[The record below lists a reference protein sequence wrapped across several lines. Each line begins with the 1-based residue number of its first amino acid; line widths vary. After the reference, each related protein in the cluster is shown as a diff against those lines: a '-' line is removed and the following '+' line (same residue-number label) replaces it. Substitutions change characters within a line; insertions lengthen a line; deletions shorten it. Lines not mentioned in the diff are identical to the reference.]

1 MPLIQQPLS
10 DVDAAR
16 PAGFHATR
24 DLWADTP
31 LQPFAPLLDKWF
43 SEDLNRICGLMHAT
57 DRIVFD
63 DVLEQLAIR
72 YRCAAE
78 DLRRI
83 PGAGPVIVVANH
95 AFGLADPLILGAMLA
110 GVRKDVRFL
119 ANSFLESIPQLAHYM
134 IPVNPFGG
142 PEAVRENRKS
152 LRRSIEWLGA
162 GGLLV
167 VFPAGEVASMQLPE
181 LGIKDPQWTE
191 NVARLM
197 LRTGASAVPI
207 FFHGTNSPI
216 FHLAGLLHPSLRT
229 MLLPHELLNKA
240 GTEIPVSIGKPIR
253 ADRLA
258 RMPGFRDAT
267 DYLRARTY
275 LLEGRSQP
283 TSSPKQFPSPDE
295 WRKPATLAGSQES
308 SDLEREIAGLPIERH
323 LLVAGEYLVCIA
335 TAKQIPATLLELG
348 RLREITFRAVGEGTG
363 NSRDLDAFDR
373 HYEHLLVWNREKRE
387 VAGAYRLA
395 TTDQILKR
403 IGKRGMYTSTL
414 FHLHP
419 NFYEALGPAIELGR
433 SFVRAE
439 YQKSYLPLLLLW
451 KGLGHYVA
459 ANPQYRILFGPV
471 SISKDY
477 TPSSRTLM
485 AEYLK
490 SQSSSQDLAAY
501 IKPRRPFRAQGL
513 SGCDPRT
520 FGTLVSNLEDL
531 SELVA
536 DLEADHKGIPILL
549 QQYLSLGGQVLEFSV
564 DKKFSNV
571 LDGLIVVDLV
581 KASPSKLGRYMGK
594 DNARNFL
601 AHHAHRA

>member
-1 MPLIQQPLS
+1 
-10 DVDAAR
+10 
-16 PAGFHATR
+16 
-24 DLWADTP
+24 
-31 LQPFAPLLDKWF
+31 
-43 SEDLNRICGLMHAT
+43 
-57 DRIVFD
+57 
-63 DVLEQLAIR
+63 
-72 YRCAAE
+72 
-78 DLRRI
+78 
-83 PGAGPVIVVANH
+83 
-95 AFGLADPLILGAMLA
+95 
-110 GVRKDVRFL
+110 
-119 ANSFLESIPQLAHYM
+119 
-134 IPVNPFGG
+134 
-142 PEAVRENRKS
+142 VRENRKS
-152 LRRSIEWLGA
+152 LRRSIEWLSA

-197 LRTGASAVPI
+197 LRTGASAVPV

-253 ADRLA
+253 ADRLT
-258 RMPGFRDAT
+258 RIPGFRDAT

-275 LLEGRSQP
+275 LLEGRSQLTP
-283 TSSPKQFPSPDE
+283 APMLFPNPGG
-295 WRKPATLAGSQES
+295 WRKPAALAVAQDS
-308 SDLEREIAGLPIERH
+308 SDIEREIAGLPTERH
-323 LLVAGEYLVCIA
+323 LVVAGEYLVCVA
-335 TAKQIPATLLELG
+335 TAEQIPATLLELG
-348 RLREITFRAVGEGTG
+348 RLREVTFRAVGEGTG
-363 NSRDLDAFDR
+363 NTRDLDAFDR

-395 TTDQILKR
+395 RTDEILKS
-403 IGKRGMYTSTL
+403 IGRRGLYTSTL

-419 NFYEALGPAIELGR
+419 NFYEAVGPAIELGR

-439 YQKSYLPLLLLW
+439 YQKSYQPLLLLW

-490 SQSSSQDLAAY
+490 SQSGSQDLAAY
-501 IKPRRPFRAQGL
+501 IKPRKPFRTHGL

-536 DLEADHKGIPILL
+536 ELEGDHKGIPILL
-549 QQYLSLGGQVLEFSV
+549 QQYLKLGGQVLEFSV
-564 DKKFSNV
+564 DQKFSNV
-571 LDGLIVVDLV
+571 LDGLIVVDLA
-581 KASPSKLGRYMGK
+581 KASPSKLERYMGK

-601 AHHAHRA
+601 AHHAPHA

>member
-1 MPLIQQPLS
+1 M
-10 DVDAAR
+10 DVLPRAGLKDA
-16 PAGFHATR
+16 R
-24 DLWADTP
+24 DLLADTP
-31 LQPFAPLLDKWF
+31 LQPFSPILNKWF
-43 SEDLNRICGLMHAT
+43 TEDLDRVCGLMRAM

-63 DVLEQLAIR
+63 DVLERLALR
-72 YRCAAE
+72 YRCAPE

-83 PGAGPVIVVANH
+83 PTTGPVIVVANH
-95 AFGLADPLILGAMLA
+95 AFGLADPLILGSMLN
-110 GVRKDVRFL
+110 GIRQDVRFF
-119 ANSFLESIPQLAHYM
+119 ANSFLEAIPQLAHYM

-152 LRRSIEWLGA
+152 LRRSIEWLHA

-167 VFPAGEVASMQLPE
+167 VFPAGEVSSMQLPE

-191 NVARLM
+191 NVARLI
-197 LRTGASAVPI
+197 LRTGASAVPV

-229 MLLPHELLNKA
+229 MLIPHELLNKA

-253 ADRLA
+253 ADRLT
-258 RMPGFRDAT
+258 RMDGFRGAT

-275 LLEGRSQP
+275 LLEGRSRL
-283 TSSPKQFPSPDE
+283 TSAPKLFQNPVG
-295 WRKPATLAGSQES
+295 WRKPAALAAAQDSAE
-308 SDLEREIAGLPIERH
+308 LEKEIAALPTERQ
-323 LLVAGEYLVCIA
+323 LVAAGEYQVCLA
-335 TAKQIPATLLELG
+335 TAEQIPATLLELG

-373 HYEHLLVWNREKRE
+373 HYEHLVVWNREKRE

-395 TTDQILKR
+395 RIDEILKS
-403 IGKRGMYTSTL
+403 IGKRGLYTSTL
-414 FHLHP
+414 FHLHA
-419 NFYEALGPAIELGR
+419 NFYEVVGPAIELGR
-433 SFVRAE
+433 SFVRLE
-439 YQKSYLPLLLLW
+439 YQKRYQPLLLLW
-451 KGLGHYVA
+451 KGLGHFVA

-477 TPSSRTLM
+477 TPSSRSLM

-490 SQSSSQDLAAY
+490 SRPGSQDLAAY
-501 IKPRRPFRAQGL
+501 IKPRKAFRAHGL

-520 FGTLVSNLEDL
+520 FGTLVANLEDL

-549 QQYLSLGGQVLEFSV
+549 RQYLNLGGKVLEFSV
-564 DKKFSNV
+564 DQKFSNV

-581 KASPSKLGRYMGK
+581 KASPSKLERYMGK

-601 AHHAHRA
+601 AHHAPRA

>member
-1 MPLIQQPLS
+1 MQQPIS
-10 DVDAAR
+10 DAGGVAR
-16 PAGFHATR
+16 AGFPAPR
-24 DLWADTP
+24 DLWVDTP
-31 LQPFAPLLDKWF
+31 LQPFGPILNKWF
-43 SEDLNRICGLMHAT
+43 SEDLHRVCAPMHAM

-72 YRCAAE
+72 YRCAPQ

-83 PGAGPVIVVANH
+83 PAAGPVIVVANH

-110 GVRKDVRFL
+110 GVREDVCFL
-119 ANSFLESIPQLAHYM
+119 ANSFLESIPQLAHHV

-142 PEAVRENRKS
+142 PAAVRENRKS
-152 LRRSIEWLGA
+152 LRRSIEWLSA

-167 VFPAGEVASMQLPE
+167 VFPAGEVASMQPPD
-181 LGIKDPQWTE
+181 LGIRDPQWTE

-197 LRTGASAVPI
+197 LRTGASAVPV
-207 FFHGTNSPI
+207 FFHGTNSLM

-229 MLLPHELLNKA
+229 MLLPRELLNKA
-240 GTEIPVSIGKPIR
+240 GTEIPVSVGKPIR
-253 ADRLA
+253 ADRLL

-275 LLEGRSQP
+275 LLEGRSHLA
-283 TSSPKQFPSPDE
+283 SSKPFPNPGM
-295 WRKPATLAGSQES
+295 WRKPAALAPAQ
-308 SDLEREIAGLPIERH
+308 DPADMEREIAGQPIERH
-323 LLVAGEYLVCIA
+323 LVVASEYEVCMA
-335 TAKQIPATLLELG
+335 TAQQIPATLLEIG
-348 RLREITFRAVGEGTG
+348 RLREVTFRAVGEGTG
-363 NSRDLDAFDR
+363 NSRDLDVFDR
-373 HYEHLLVWNREKRE
+373 HYEHLLVWNRERRE

-395 TTDQILKR
+395 RTDEILKNM
-403 IGKRGMYTSTL
+403 GSRGLYTSTL

-419 NFYEALGPAIELGR
+419 NFYGAVGPAIELGR

-439 YQKSYLPLLLLW
+439 YQKNYLPLLLLW

-471 SISKDY
+471 SISKNY
-477 TPSSRTLM
+477 TPSSRTVM

-490 SQSSSQDLAAY
+490 SQSGSQNLAAY
-501 IKPRRPFRAQGL
+501 IKPRKPFRTHGL

-520 FGTLVSNLEDL
+520 FRTLVSNLEDL

-536 DLEADHKGIPILL
+536 DLEADHKGIPVLL
-549 QQYLSLGGQVLEFSV
+549 QQYLNLGGQVLEFSV
-564 DKKFSNV
+564 DQKFSNV

-581 KASPSKLGRYMGK
+581 KASPSKLERYMGK

-601 AHHAHRA
+601 AHHAPPA